1 MYYVALKLYDSI
13 FPLYYPNIYN
23 KCDKLYVVERG
34 RRSPPIKGIISTMT
48 HYGNPKNIKKKTTI
62 YQDRKSVV

>member
-34 RRSPPIKGIISTMT
+34 RRSPPVKGIISTDT
-48 HYGNPKNIKKKTTI
+48 LWDSKK
-62 YQDRKSVV
+62 